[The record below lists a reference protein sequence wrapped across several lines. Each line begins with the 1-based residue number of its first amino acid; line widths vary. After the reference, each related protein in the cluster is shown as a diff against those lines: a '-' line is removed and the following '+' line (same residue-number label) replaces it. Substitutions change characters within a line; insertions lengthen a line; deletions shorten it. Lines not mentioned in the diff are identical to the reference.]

1 MKTIQQLQKVA
12 KRLPRLKRKF
22 EQIIDKGRRGGHVLT
37 DDALGQYLVR
47 IQACEQGLRLLAIEL
62 LNRRIGQ
69 PPFRDATPPE
79 VKRRQAL
86 RALATLAGGAS

>member
-22 EQIIDKGRRGGHVLT
+22 EQIIAKGRRGGHELT
-37 DDALGQYLVR
+37 DGEVGFYNVR
-47 IQACEQGLRLLAIEL
+47 ILACENGLRLLAFEL
-62 LNRRIGQ
+62 FNRNIGQ
-69 PPFRDATPPE
+69 PSLRDATPPE

-86 RALATLAGGAS
+86 RALAGGAA